1 MWKPHKC
8 KNCCSAYLYEGSE
21 KAKAMQHELYSL
33 SCTYTRLMLFFS
45 TSQSLSV
52 YLAFLCSSVGLPGLG
67 QKLGGK
73 QHCLVQSFQE
83 YYFADCVH
91 TESWCTICSV
101 RLKHSTWIRWRQCC
115 RSCFCICIS
124 QWTDTI
130 LRLHIYS
137 FNFVALTA

>member
-1 MWKPHKC
+1 MWKPHKLLQC
-8 KNCCSAYLYEGSE
+8 LFIWGIRKSKCYAARAL
-21 KAKAMQHELYSL
+21 QSL
-33 SCTYTRLMLFFS
+33 VHIHSINALFS

-52 YLAFLCSSVGLPGLG
+52 YLAFLCSSAGLPGLG

-101 RLKHSTWIRWRQCC
+101 RLKHITWIWWRQFC
-115 RSCFCICIS
+115 RNCFCIWVS
-124 QWTDTI
+124 QWTDKI
-130 LRLHIYS
+130 LRLHIYA
-137 FNFVALTA
+137 FNFKHFVALTA